1 MTKYVWLGGA
11 IFVGLIMVGFAVINS
26 GRSNKT
32 EFSYVGS
39 TIKPPSDSRRALDT
53 SAESATGA
61 SPQFVKADAKP
72 DPLPAAAGVA
82 VIPED
87 RKIAFTAVLEVV
99 VPELQPAVLKVDQA
113 VTTHKGY
120 IAKSEVK
127 ADATTRRLAT
137 FTIRVPVGD
146 FRKLMSELK
155 ALGVADKDQVD
166 SEDKTE
172 EVVDVEA
179 RIKNLKTEEE
189 VLNKLLKEAANRI
202 EEVLRLREHIK
213 ANRGEIERSQAR
225 LDALTRLTA
234 QSTITLTLKEEAKGV
249 IAPPP
254 SPQPEPPPPPTFEE
268 RTDQTFGESWGLFTR
283 FSQWVALIVVGA
295 TPWLLLV
302 VPIGLIG
309 YVVGRRTWRTTTV
322 K

>member
-32 EFSYVGS
+32 EFNFVGS

-179 RIKNLKTEEE
+179 RIKNLKAEEE
-189 VLNKLLKEAANRI
+189 VLNKLLKEAATRI

-213 ANRGEIERSQAR
+213 TNRGEIERSQAR

-249 IAPPP
+249 IVLPP

-268 RTDQTFGESWGLFTR
+268 RTDQTFGESWGLFKR
-283 FSQWVALIVVGA
+283 FSQWIALIVVGA

-302 VPIGLIG
+302 VPIGLI
-309 YVVGRRTWRTTTV
+309 VFIVGRRTWGTTTV

>member
-11 IFVGLIMVGFAVINS
+11 ILVGIIMVVFALVNS
-26 GRSNKT
+26 G
-32 EFSYVGS
+32 GS
-39 TIKPPSDSRRALDT
+39 SFEPPVDPRGALET
-53 SAESATGA
+53 SASADHA
-61 SPQFVKADAKP
+61 AIHRFVKAEAKP
-72 DPLPAAAGVA
+72 DPLPAVAGVA

-99 VPELQPAVLKVDQA
+99 VPELQPAVSKVEQA

-127 ADATTRRLAT
+127 ADAASRRLAT
-137 FTIRVPVGD
+137 FTIRVPVAD

-179 RIKNLKTEEE
+179 RIKNLKNEEE
-189 VLNKLLKEAANRI
+189 VLNKLLKDAANRI

-213 ANRGEIERSQAR
+213 TNRGEIERSQAR
-225 LDALTRLTA
+225 FDALTRLTA
-234 QSTITLTLKEEAKGV
+234 QSTITLTLKEEAKGL

-254 SPQPEPPPPPTFEE
+254 SPQPEPPPPTFEE
-268 RTDQTFGESWGLFTR
+268 RTDRTFGESWGLFKR
-283 FSQWVALIVVGA
+283 FSQWIALIVVGA

-302 VPIGLIG
+302 VPVGLVG
-309 YVVGRRTWRTTTV
+309 YVFGGRTRRTTTV

>member
-1 MTKYVWLGGA
+1 MTKYVWLVGA
-11 IFVGLIMVGFAVINS
+11 IFVGLIVIGFALLNS
-26 GRSNKT
+26 VTRHKSETG
-32 EFSYVGS
+32 FVGS
-39 TIKPPSDSRRALDT
+39 TIKAPSDSRRALDT

-61 SPQFVKADAKP
+61 PPQFTKADAKP

-127 ADATTRRLAT
+127 ADATARRLAT

-213 ANRGEIERSQAR
+213 TNRGEIERSQAR

-249 IAPPP
+249 TAPPP
-254 SPQPEPPPPPTFEE
+254 SPQPEPPAPPTFEE
-268 RTDQTFGESWGLFTR
+268 RTDQTFGESWGLFKR
-283 FSQWVALIVVGA
+283 FSQWIALIVVGA
-295 TPWLLLV
+295 TPWLLLI
-302 VPIGLIG
+302 VPIGLIA
-309 YVVGRRTWRTTTV
+309 YIVGRRTWGTTTV